1 MSVTR
6 ADVVLAAMVA
16 HGSPFTTEQL
26 RKLLFLFD
34 HEASKYGPELA
45 DFVPRYYGQHD
56 REVDRML
63 DMLTDEHLVKVHPT
77 FASSLR
83 VTNAGRTRGMAVL
96 DALRP
101 EARAY
106 FERASVFVRSVNFPT
121 LASVVDRADEK
132 PAFRIG

>member
-1 MSVTR
+1 MSFTR
-6 ADVVLAAMVA
+6 TDVVLAAMVA

-34 HEASKYGPELA
+34 HEAAKYGPELS

-56 REVDRML
+56 REVDRL
-63 DMLTDEHLVKVHPT
+63 LEVLIEEHLVKVHPT
-77 FASSLR
+77 FAGSLR
-83 VTNAGRTRGMAVL
+83 VTSVGRTRGMACL
-96 DALRP
+96 DGLRP

-121 LASVVDRADEK
+121 LASVVDRANER
-132 PAFRIG
+132 AVFRAG